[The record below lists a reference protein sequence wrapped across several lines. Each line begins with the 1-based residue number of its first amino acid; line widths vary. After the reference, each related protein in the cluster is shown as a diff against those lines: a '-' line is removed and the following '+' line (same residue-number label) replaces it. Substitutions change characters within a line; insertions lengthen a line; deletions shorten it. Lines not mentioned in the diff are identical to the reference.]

1 MLPFGGGGGCT
12 AFMVGGSNSGYSQ
25 VIFWVMLRSQQE
37 GQCVI
42 GLEAD
47 YGVLDA

>member
-1 MLPFGGGGGCT
+1 
-12 AFMVGGSNSGYSQ
+12 MVGGSNSGYSQ